1 MGLGMSIN
9 CQSYTLLISAPN
21 KEGSYTFS
29 EILFKIMGKP
39 VYHIQICI
47 KASRNFISILIDSLK
62 TFAKNSQHSHRSG
75 GQIFGS
81 VVKI

>member
-21 KEGSYTFS
+21 KEGSYSFS
-29 EILFKIMGKP
+29 EILVKIM
-39 VYHIQICI
+39 VNQFIIQIGI
-47 KASRNFISILIDSLK
+47 KASRNFIFILIDSLK

>member
-39 VYHIQICI
+39 VYHIQILHKSI
-47 KASRNFISILIDSLK
+47 KEFHFYFNRF
-62 TFAKNSQHSHRSG
+62 SQDFR
-75 GQIFGS
+75 QEQPTQP
-81 VVKI
+81 